1 MNRVILELFCSS
13 MDEFSIFVSVNRM
26 LRCFHPR
33 LFRRLKRACGL
44 ILRAIYLLQS
54 SIDRLSIVSP
64 IREDFVVYRW
74 LKSSDLSLAV
84 LYESMVG
91 SAIVWRDFSIVWDDL
106 GYFRRDFVES
116 REGLLFEI
124 VLPAGAATVR
134 VFLPMPMPVGV
145 RPETET
151 SATSWLIAAS
161 SAFFVQSVDHR
172 PIGDFVGGCGL
183 DRDLAV
189 WRVRLEYFI
198 SWRDSDPAIL
208 PRGS

>member
-1 MNRVILELFCSS
+1 
-13 MDEFSIFVSVNRM
+13 
-26 LRCFHPR
+26 
-33 LFRRLKRACGL
+33 LKRTFGL

-54 SIDRLSIVSP
+54 SIDRRSIVSP

-74 LKSSDLSLAV
+74 LKTSDLSLAV

-91 SAIVWRDFSIVWDDL
+91 SAIVWRDFSIAWDDL
-106 GYFRRDFVES
+106 GYFAREWGES

-124 VLPAGAATVR
+124 VLPAGAAAVR
-134 VFLPMPMPVGV
+134 VQMRFAFG
-145 RPETET
+145 TET

-161 SAFFVQSVDHR
+161 SAFFVQSVDR
-172 PIGDFVGGCGL
+172 RCIGDFVGGCGL

-189 WRVRLEYFI
+189 WRVKLEYFI